1 MLESNKNSPMLNGP
15 IEFEF
20 SVEIDRP
27 ASDVFPLVDL
37 SDPRFSQI
45 ALGNTVK
52 KVGETSFEL
61 KIEELEG
68 HVFRFQVVEY
78 AQDERHVSK
87 VAIEPSVGNLVES
100 VEDYQLTP
108 LGDDRCTLKLITKAT
123 FSDDLSVE
131 EIAQEVAMMSMAV
144 EDDLTKLKMHAEKGV
159 DAVKAYNEEQA
170 AAFGL
175 ELDLEGFE
183 IDWDDIEPQQ

>member
-15 IEFEF
+15 IEFDF

-27 ASDVFPLVDL
+27 ASEVFPILDM
-37 SDPRFSQI
+37 SDPRFSQV

-52 KVGETSFEL
+52 QVGEKTFEL
-61 KIEELEG
+61 EIEEMQG
-68 HVFRFQVVEY
+68 HTFRFDIVEY
-78 AQDERHVSK
+78 ARDARHASEVT
-87 VAIEPSVGNLVES
+87 IEPRVGNLVQA

-108 LGDDRCTLKLITKAT
+108 LGPDRCTLKLVTKAT

-144 EDDLTKLKMHAEKGV
+144 EEDLTKLKIHAEEGV
-159 DAVKAYNEEQA
+159 EAVKAYTEEQE
-170 AAFGL
+170 AAFGIEFDL
-175 ELDLEGFE
+175 SELD
-183 IDWDDIEPQQ
+183 IDWDEIEPEQ